1 MPDLELQ
8 TYQNRKNM
16 KEVENLQTAE
26 AQALNI
32 PDVIGCLRE
41 KLEIKA
47 GRLAEPILKQGKNPK
62 DDIDCHKAFLALAH
76 LDEVEHYL
84 INCL

>member
-1 MPDLELQ
+1 M
-8 TYQNRKNM
+8 T
-16 KEVENLQTAE
+16 KETQKP
-26 AQALNI
+26 QFNI
-32 PDVIGCLRE
+32 PVVIGFLRE

-62 DDIDCHKAFLALAH
+62 DDIECHKAFLALAH
-76 LDEVEHYL
+76 LDEVEYYL